1 MQIVEAENMPE
12 VHHVAITIEG
22 LSQLVMGTR
31 SAGQLQRQ
39 DLLQV
44 ENDSALQLLEQ
55 LWPLKST
62 YINEYY

>member
-1 MQIVEAENMPE
+1 MW
-12 VHHVAITIEG
+12 AITIEG

-44 ENDSALQLLEQ
+44 ENDSALHLEQ
-55 LWPLKST
+55 LAA
-62 YINEYY
+62 